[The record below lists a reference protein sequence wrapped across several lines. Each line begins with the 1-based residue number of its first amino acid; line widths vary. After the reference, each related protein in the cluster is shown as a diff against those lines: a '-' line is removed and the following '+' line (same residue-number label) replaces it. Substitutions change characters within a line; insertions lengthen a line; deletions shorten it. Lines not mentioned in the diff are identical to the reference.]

1 MILGISFKAAKKKSP
16 TWISYTLTQSGH
28 YRIDISDSFGT
39 HLSNSPLET
48 YLSPS
53 VIFASEC
60 EIIFPEIPL
69 LADLKAYKNWSG
81 DLLRRVLAFLTARMK
96 LKTYD
101 VPW

>member
-1 MILGISFKAAKKKSP
+1 MDYDASVFSEQTAIGSLI
-16 TWISYTLTQSGH
+16 ISYTLTQSGH

-60 EIIFPEIPL
+60 EIIFSRDSTSF
-69 LADLKAYKNWSG
+69 ADLKAYN
-81 DLLRRVLAFLTARMK
+81 LTI
-96 LKTYD
+96 
-101 VPW
+101 VPS